1 MARKTQSAA
10 KATVST
16 SKGAAKKPVRSGI
29 AGSGRATASV
39 VSRSVRDDFADY
51 LVDALSELGPIQTKR
66 FFSGTGL
73 LLDDV
78 QFAFII
84 RGSLYM
90 RVDETGQAAFRA
102 AGSGPFTYRTSKR
115 EVALTGYYAVP
126 AGMLEDT
133 DELCDWSRRAF
144 RIAQIDREIK
154 AAKASRRSGKN
165 VRS

>member
-1 MARKTQSAA
+1 MARKAQAAA
-10 KATVST
+10 KTTASN
-16 SKGAAKKPVRSGI
+16 SRSAAKKP
-29 AGSGRATASV
+29 AASA
-39 VSRSVRDDFADY
+39 VSRPVRDDFADY
-51 LVDALSELGPIQTKR
+51 LVDALAELGPIQTKR

-73 LLDDV
+73 LLDGV

-84 RGSLYM
+84 RGTLYM
-90 RVDETGQAAFRA
+90 RVDETGQSAFRT
-102 AGSGPFTYRTSKR
+102 AGSLPFSYRTSKR
-115 EVALTGYYAVP
+115 EVALSGYYAVP